1 MVYQN
6 DRRRAPRVSCDLS
19 VEYGVRDD
27 PTRVGRLTNIGTGG
41 ALLMTQAAGPPVGT
55 VLLLRFH
62 LPLSNRAVK
71 TFGKVEWA
79 NLGRIGVQ
87 FVHLS
92 LHEQE
97 EIWRYYARESAW
109 ERDREP

>member
-6 DRRRAPRVSCDLS
+6 DRRRSPRVSCDLS
-19 VEYGVRDD
+19 VEYAVRDD
-27 PTRVGRLTNIGTGG
+27 PTRMGRLTNIGTGG
-41 ALLMTQAAGPPVGT
+41 ALLTTQAAIPSVGT

-62 LPLSNRAVK
+62 LPLSNRPVK
-71 TFGKVEWA
+71 TLGKVEWA
-79 NLGRIGVQ
+79 NRGEIGVQ